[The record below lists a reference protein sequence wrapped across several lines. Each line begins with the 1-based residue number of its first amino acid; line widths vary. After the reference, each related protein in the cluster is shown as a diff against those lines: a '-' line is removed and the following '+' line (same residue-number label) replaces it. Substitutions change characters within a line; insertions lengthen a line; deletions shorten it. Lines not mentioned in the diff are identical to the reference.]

1 MPGFFFS
8 ITPGRISELLKI
20 EKDQNKE
27 DRVVAADR
35 KAGVNGATGETGETE
50 TPDMTGTTDMTGV
63 IGADAMAP
71 EADDLIPV
79 SSPEIERKS
88 IQLQEGETLRILAEK
103 LFGNREFWIYIYLE
117 NSESIADPNRVP
129 AGIQLTLPD
138 PGHYRIDPADP
149 ASVNRAK
156 ELGDQVLH
164 S

>member
-1 MPGFFFS
+1 M
-8 ITPGRISELLKI
+8 
-20 EKDQNKE
+20 
-27 DRVVAADR
+27 VAVDR
-35 KAGVNGATGETGETE
+35 KAGVNGATGETE
-50 TPDMTGTTDMTGV
+50 TPDMTGV

>member
-1 MPGFFFS
+1 M
-8 ITPGRISELLKI
+8 
-20 EKDQNKE
+20 
-27 DRVVAADR
+27 VAADR

-50 TPDMTGTTDMTGV
+50 TTDMTGVTGV

>member
-50 TPDMTGTTDMTGV
+50 TTDMTGV

-138 PGHYRIDPADP
+138 PVHYRIDPADP

>member
-1 MPGFFFS
+1 M
-8 ITPGRISELLKI
+8 
-20 EKDQNKE
+20 
-27 DRVVAADR
+27 VAADR

-50 TPDMTGTTDMTGV
+50 TTDMTGV

>member
-27 DRVVAADR
+27 DRVVAVDR

-50 TPDMTGTTDMTGV
+50 TTDMTGV

>member
-50 TPDMTGTTDMTGV
+50 TTDMTGV

>member
-27 DRVVAADR
+27 DRVVAVDR

-50 TPDMTGTTDMTGV
+50 TTDMTGT
-63 IGADAMAP
+63 IGADAMTP